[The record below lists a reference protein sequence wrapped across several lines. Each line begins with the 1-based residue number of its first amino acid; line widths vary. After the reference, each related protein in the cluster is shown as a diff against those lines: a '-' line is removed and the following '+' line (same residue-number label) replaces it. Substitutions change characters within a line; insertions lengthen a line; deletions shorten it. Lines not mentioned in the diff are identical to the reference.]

1 MYLSIRKLTLL
12 LTVHPKDL
20 DGTGH
25 IRYTEFLAST
35 IEARGAIDERRLA
48 EAFDRL
54 DSDDSGYITVENLRE
69 ILGDEFPQEE
79 IDAIIRE
86 SDITKDGRISYF
98 EFLAQWQ
105 DQNETKR
112 HDDFVALQDLTSD
125 DSNIDNS
132 HISASQQNVPFDD
145 ESCGSGDDE
154 PEDMVARANFLE
166 GKQLSERKASVAA
179 KVEDPF
185 VVEDPSANK
194 KVVQSADV

>member
-1 MYLSIRKLTLL
+1 MTSSPRRRLTLSL
-12 LTVHPKDL
+12 
-20 DGTGH
+20 
-25 IRYTEFLAST
+25 
-35 IEARGAIDERRLA
+35 
-48 EAFDRL
+48 
-54 DSDDSGYITVENLRE
+54 ENL
-69 ILGDEFPQEE
+69 ILP
-79 IDAIIRE
+79 
-86 SDITKDGRISYF
+86 KDGRISYF